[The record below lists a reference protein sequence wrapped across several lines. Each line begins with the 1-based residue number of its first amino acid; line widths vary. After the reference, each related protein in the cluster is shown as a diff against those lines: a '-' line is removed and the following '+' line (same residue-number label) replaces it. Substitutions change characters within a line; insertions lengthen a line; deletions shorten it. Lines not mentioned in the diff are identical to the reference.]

1 MFKKYKLYEVIRA
14 VTGLWLG
21 YNMLR
26 YGPDQVIAK
35 SHGKPWKTDW
45 LDYTE
50 YKKLGLFQYVVHCYL
65 AQLSFEP
72 HQCNGTLCQSV
83 ILPHSWHPEDNNTL
97 HVFN

>member
-1 MFKKYKLYEVIRA
+1 MFKKYKLYKVIRA

-50 YKKLGLFQYVVHCYL
+50 YKKLGLFSICSPL
-65 AQLSFEP
+65 
-72 HQCNGTLCQSV
+72 
-83 ILPHSWHPEDNNTL
+83 LPGAAE
-97 HVFN
+97 F